1 MPSHGHLT
9 PVDDSPSPF
18 PDPGISRELG
28 LILKEIKVITD
39 KIADDNE
46 AGEIEG
52 DWKFAAMVLDRIC
65 LIIFSLFTFIAS
77 VSTLASAPHII
88 VK

>member
-1 MPSHGHLT
+1 MT
-9 PVDDSPSPF
+9 PADDSPALFTAPV
-18 PDPGISRELG
+18 GLSRELG

-39 KIADDNE
+39 KIADD
-46 AGEIEG
+46 ADTGEIEA

-65 LIIFSLFTFIAS
+65 LIVFTFFTIVAT
-77 VSTLASAPHII
+77 VATLASAPHIV